1 MQRGMSGQAAGER
14 RWGRWLSEK
23 VGGEDLRRHWLHRKA
38 VGRGGCLRRHAQ
50 RHMRAGRTTAAHRQ
64 KCRHFAVV
72 GGQTGLRRSIFVSR
86 ADCKAAGGMRPSLGQ
101 RCRCDACRRLSAIC
115 GERARIAG
123 SDTRPC
129 DRRLPSAAQVRQ
141 TQGPVAR
148 FVLQQLGA
156 AVHEGAQ
163 AGRNSG
169 VAIRSELGCEGGGSW
184 PGARRSSAEVA
195 LGPRGCG

>member
-1 MQRGMSGQAAGER
+1 MSGQAAGER

-23 VGGEDLRRHWLHRKA
+23 VAEE
-38 VGRGGCLRRHAQ
+38 GRISVGGCLRRHAQ

-64 KCRHFAVV
+64 RCRHFAVV
-72 GGQTGLRRSIFVSR
+72 GGQTGLRRSIFVRR

-123 SDTRPC
+123 SESRPSTRPC

-141 TQGPVAR
+141 SQGPVAR

-163 AGRNSG
+163 AGRNS
-169 VAIRSELGCEGGGSW
+169 ASQ
-184 PGARRSSAEVA
+184 SAA
-195 LGPRGCG
+195 NWLRGRG